1 MHIVHYKEYGTNRP
15 TPFTIPDKEDD
26 PSNKK
31 DVKSSTEDK
40 KAHQTESLLSPR
52 IFTDDASDIIGS
64 LFFGPLPPGS
74 NSRQGSV
81 LTGSKNADRSIVR
94 NTSFGSIS
102 TMSTMT
108 SAKGRTTRG
117 VTPGGDDDNLFSD
130 DENVMSD
137 AQEES
142 IQIIGWD
149 QDEIDLWTSN
159 RNDEKAE
166 AKNEIPTEEQVEE
179 DWVSQRRRLLD
190 SQKKRFN
197 WDELGP
203 GISLTPQVQHPRR
216 DGEIKYDGLTSMDI
230 IEAQR
235 ILKTTQPGEKQNSNK
250 TTAYDARDGE
260 QYKRKGGGAVIVDD
274 GKQHWMPDSLCKT
287 CYACEAPF
295 TLLRRKHHC
304 RLCGMIFW

>member
-1 MHIVHYKEYGTNRP
+1 
-15 TPFTIPDKEDD
+15 
-26 PSNKK
+26 
-31 DVKSSTEDK
+31 
-40 KAHQTESLLSPR
+40 
-52 IFTDDASDIIGS
+52 
-64 LFFGPLPPGS
+64 
-74 NSRQGSV
+74 
-81 LTGSKNADRSIVR
+81 
-94 NTSFGSIS
+94 
-102 TMSTMT
+102 MSTMT

-130 DENVMSD
+130 DEHVLAD
-137 AQEES
+137 AQEEN

-159 RNDEKAE
+159 RNDKNAN
-166 AKNEIPTEEQVEE
+166 AKEETPTEEQVE
-179 DWVSQRRRLLD
+179 DDLVSRRRRLLD

-203 GISLTPQVQHPRR
+203 GISLTSQVQHPRK
-216 DGEIKYDGLTSMDI
+216 DGEISYDSLPSMDI

-235 ILKTTQPGEKQNSNK
+235 ILKATQPSQQQNSKK
-250 TTAYDARDGE
+250 TTANDAQDGE